1 MSCDLAL
8 FQIKKCSLNKLNHLA
23 KVKKLC
29 VSGMVDSG
37 HHFISLAPKSIFP
50 NSMLNL
56 SITCFEN
63 WYRNTKIGKCSGC
76 FSGKE
81 SACNTGD
88 AGDTGWILGSGRS
101 PGRGKWQPTPIFFPG
116 KFRGQRS
123 LGAYS
128 PRGCKAHDWAIEPRY
143 TQSIG
148 GFWER
153 KSHQILETKRDLM
166 ILKGR
171 CHLGW
176 SDGW

>member
-29 VSGMVDSG
+29 VCGMRDSG
-37 HHFISLAPKSIFP
+37 HHFISLTPKSIFS

-56 SITCFEN
+56 SITRFEN
-63 WYRNTKIGKCSGC
+63 WYRNTKLGKCGAC
-76 FSGKE
+76 LSGKE
-81 SACNTGD
+81 SAYNAGD
-88 AGDTGWILGSGRS
+88 AGWILGSGRS
-101 PGRGKWQPTPIFFPG
+101 PGKGKWQATPVFLPG
-116 KFRGQRS
+116 KSHGQGRFV
-123 LGAYS
+123 GYS
-128 PRGCKAHDWAIEPRY
+128 PRGCLEFDMTEQLSPWTH
-143 TQSIG
+143 SIG
-148 GFWER
+148 RLWKR
-153 KSHQILETKRDLM
+153 KSHQILETKRDVV